1 MRETAREK
9 KHWSRCAVRR
19 KCSNRDGTHD
29 RDTAALSL
37 LVGRARLP
45 SLCGEGGGGLPSLC
59 WWLGARLPSLCWGG
73 GPILFRRSVLIIFC
87 VKGHQY
93 SKNNKARCGNKT
105 SQTTTTIWRRS

>member
-45 SLCGEGGGGLPSLC
+45 SLCGEGGGAPAFSL
-59 WWLGARLPSLCWGG
+59 LVVGGAPALSLLGG

-93 SKNNKARCGNKT
+93 SKNNKARCGNET